1 MRNSNNFIFILFLY
15 LLFSSCLVIKEKENS
30 NIKDIR
36 KNNMI
41 KQEIENKKE
50 EISKEKEIQIKIE
63 KKLMSMSLIE
73 KRGILTMV
81 NIPGYELTDET
92 INFLNNNKIKGVILF
107 KYNIRNEEQLK
118 KLIKDLREKIDKY
131 LLIAIDQEGGN
142 IIRIEWEETA
152 KISPKLISFNT
163 NPEQFAYDIA
173 YKRGNYLKSLGINV
187 VLAPVADI
195 PSSNKDFIYERC
207 FGIDTEK
214 VSKLVE
220 ASVKGY
226 RDSGIICVLKHF
238 PGHGKTRVDSHYNFP
253 VINKTIDE
261 LKKDDLVPFIAGI
274 KAGAEMIMIGHIIN
288 SFIDKEKPASLSYNY
303 VNLLNSLNFNGVI
316 ITDDLAMT
324 GKIDKGIGW
333 GINIITGSF
342 KEIKNKINTI
352 EPIDYY
358 VKRVIK
364 IIYFRNENNDENT
377 TY

>member
-36 KNNMI
+36 KNNII